1 VGVLDRHAES
11 LAADLR
17 RRLLA
22 RRRAEAAAG
31 HASGE
36 SLDAAVG
43 ELVDEVAA
51 PLSEERRDQV
61 RELILRDTV
70 GLGPLEELLV
80 DPAVEEVM
88 VNGHERVYVERE
100 GRIERTEVRFESERA
115 LRDAIE
121 RILAPLGR
129 RVDELSPMADA
140 RLSDGSRVNV
150 IIPPLSVDGPA
161 LSIRR
166 FTAARPDPEEL
177 VASGTLTVELRELL
191 ADAVRGRRSLL
202 ISGGTGSGKTTL
214 LNALSAYIDPA
225 ERVVTIE
232 DAAELRLRQPHVVR
246 LESRPASVEGRGEV
260 TIRDLLRNAL
270 RMRPDRIV
278 IGEVRGAESLDLLTA
293 LNTGHDGAL
302 STVHANSPE
311 DALRRLETLALMA
324 GIGLPH
330 EAIRQQVR
338 RGIELVVHLV
348 RAAEGA
354 RRVVAVG
361 EVVVVAGGIGV
372 REVWT
377 R

>member
-1 VGVLDRHAES
+1 VGVLDRHAEA
-11 LAADLR
+11 LASDLR
-17 RRLLA
+17 GRLLE

-31 HASGE
+31 KMGGE
-36 SLDAAVG
+36 DLEAAVTQ
-43 ELVDEVAA
+43 LVDDHAA
-51 PLSEERRDQV
+51 ALSEPRREQV
-61 RELILRDTV
+61 RELILRDTI
-70 GLGPLEELLV
+70 GLGPLEELLA
-80 DPAVEEVM
+80 DPGVEEVM
-88 VNGHERVYVERE
+88 VNGPDAVYVERG
-100 GRIERTEVRFESERA
+100 GRIEATRVRFESERA

-140 RLSDGSRVNV
+140 RLADGSRVNV

-166 FTAARPDPEEL
+166 FTAARPDPDEL
-177 VASGTLTVELRELL
+177 VASGTLTEELRELL
-191 ADAVRGRRSLL
+191 AAAVRERRSIL

-246 LESRPASVEGRGEV
+246 LEGRPASVEGRGEV

-278 IGEVRGAESLDLLTA
+278 IGEVRGPESLDLLTA

-330 EAIRQQVR
+330 VAIRDQLG
-338 RGIELVVHLV
+338 RGIQVVVHLS
-348 RAAEGA
+348 RSADGA
-354 RRVVAVG
+354 RRVVALG
-361 EVVVVAGGIGV
+361 DVVAAAGGVGI
-372 REVWT
+372 REVW
-377 R
+377 RR